1 MFQLVGKTNQGFI
14 HLGGGSM
21 TVNCTAR
28 RQCHWLIDPHFIDLR
43 VPRLRDVH
51 RPLHLWGY
59 NWQLNNANNLLR

>member
-21 TVNCTAR
+21 TVNCIAR
-28 RQCHWLIDPHFIDLR
+28 RQCHRLIDPHFIDLR

-51 RPLHLWGY
+51 RPLHL
-59 NWQLNNANNLLR
+59 